1 MRTSLLKKLRK
12 KFYSGYTIQPQ
23 ESSSHNT
30 PSRELQFL
38 IYRYDKSEHNWRW
51 TRRFTTS
58 LEEAEKYVR
67 AEVRKD
73 ILMWLDTEKCKKHR
87 WLW

>member
-1 MRTSLLKKLRK
+1 M
-12 KFYSGYTIQPQ
+12 IQPRDYQ
-23 ESSSHNT
+23 S
-30 PSRELQFL
+30 PRRELQFL
-38 IYRYDKSEHNWRW
+38 IYQFDRGDWKW
-51 TRRFTTS
+51 TKRFTTN